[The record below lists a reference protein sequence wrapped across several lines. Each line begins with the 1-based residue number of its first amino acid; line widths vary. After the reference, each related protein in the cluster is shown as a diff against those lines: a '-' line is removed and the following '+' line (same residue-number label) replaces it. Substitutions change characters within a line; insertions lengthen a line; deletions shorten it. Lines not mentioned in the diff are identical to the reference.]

1 MRLHEGL
8 TVSGYDPQLGKV
20 QKSQRLTYF
29 FPTKVM
35 VIDHYDSVAFSLL
48 RCSDIILSVCV

>member
-1 MRLHEGL
+1 MKLHEGL

-20 QKSQRLTYF
+20 QKSQRLTHF

-35 VIDHYDSVAFSLL
+35 VIDHYDRVAFSQ
-48 RCSDIILSVCV
+48 